1 MVENGRKCEAV
12 LSYITAKL
20 YPFMVT
26 QVMIGDIGGTDRTVV
41 RTSVFHFQLW
51 LRVNRPFPL

>member
-1 MVENGRKCEAV
+1 MLENGRKCEAV

-20 YPFMVT
+20 YPFMFT

-41 RTSVFHFQLW
+41 RTSAFHFQLW
-51 LRVNRPFPL
+51 L